1 MNSVLMLL
9 YFSSCFSKKLN
20 RYTGACFTFH
30 SLSGIHLVQGI
41 SNDFFQFF
49 HQVIIIND
57 MLVEILQFADI
68 NLGELLGELLLQKL
82 FVVLESH
89 QVVVVHDQVG
99 QLWIKLLLVKL
110 PMDLLQIGEQGII
123 LLSSKLIKPPANQVW
138 DRDLIP

>member
-1 MNSVLMLL
+1 
-9 YFSSCFSKKLN
+9 
-20 RYTGACFTFH
+20 
-30 SLSGIHLVQGI
+30 
-41 SNDFFQFF
+41 
-49 HQVIIIND
+49 

-82 FVVLESH
+82 FVVLERH

-99 QLWIKLLLVKL
+99 QLRIKLLLVKL